1 MTFDSPSHCFLLLAA
16 ARRDFAPSDRFRPL
30 LIASDC
36 FRSLPIASDRFRLL
50 RIAQW
55 IDETSRLFI
64 PGSFLIC
71 LFFLFGCE
79 FYDDYGDFDLPTPAP
94 MFEVGRDGIGL
105 LRIASECF
113 GVLQGA
119 SGCFGVLWSVSGCLG
134 LLRIAHVR
142 GGPRFLLICPPFS
155 STARRLSPR

>member
-1 MTFDSPSHCFLLLAA
+1 VSRTQFVRVCSIALWNTPDDVLDAA
-16 ARRDFAPSDRFRPL
+16 CTAYKNAVVTAKNCSEHYWTNL
-30 LIASDC
+30 
-36 FRSLPIASDRFRLL
+36 
-50 RIAQW
+50 AQW